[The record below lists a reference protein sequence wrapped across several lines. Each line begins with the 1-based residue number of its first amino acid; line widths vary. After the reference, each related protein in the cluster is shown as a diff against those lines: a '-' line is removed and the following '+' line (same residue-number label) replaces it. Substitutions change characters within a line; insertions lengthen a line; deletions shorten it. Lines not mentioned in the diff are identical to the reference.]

1 MPGTSVKKEK
11 SKSGVAI
18 AAKMKDY
25 SKEPAFKRKA
35 EEAIAFIKKN
45 GLPKSRKKSK

>member
-1 MPGTSVKKEK
+1 MASTLLKKDK
-11 SKSGVAI
+11 TKTDIAV

-45 GLPKSRKKSK
+45 GLPKSRKKAK